1 MKFGG
6 GLRRFLAY
14 INFDLSL
21 IFFHLINM
29 VFYVENADCTNLIGF
44 LYYNSLFARGPF
56 NALNST
62 FCQYPYMMKTVSQPV
77 FYKLII

>member
-1 MKFGG
+1 
-6 GLRRFLAY
+6 
-14 INFDLSL
+14 
-21 IFFHLINM
+21 M